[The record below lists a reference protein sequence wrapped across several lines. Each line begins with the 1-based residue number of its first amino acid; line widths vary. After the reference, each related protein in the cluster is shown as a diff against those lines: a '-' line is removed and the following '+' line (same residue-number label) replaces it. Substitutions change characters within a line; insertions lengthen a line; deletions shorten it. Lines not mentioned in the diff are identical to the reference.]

1 MADLMNR
8 GVDEEPFSMPTA
20 AAATMAG
27 VLYIMLDSL
36 GLLFSLDLS
45 HDRLWRFL
53 ASGLLDVIVVGVV
66 TS

>member
-1 MADLMNR
+1 
-8 GVDEEPFSMPTA
+8 MPTA

-45 HDRLWRFL
+45 HDRLWRFF